1 MLVLYNILSKNTSE
15 QNVNFLEIIN
25 KTINNPENKKIT
37 DNFLSAIYGS
47 FNTSVCEKYELVF
60 IIVFYV

>member
-25 KTINNPENKKIT
+25 KTINSPENKKIT

-47 FNTSVCEKYELVF
+47 SC
-60 IIVFYV
+60 